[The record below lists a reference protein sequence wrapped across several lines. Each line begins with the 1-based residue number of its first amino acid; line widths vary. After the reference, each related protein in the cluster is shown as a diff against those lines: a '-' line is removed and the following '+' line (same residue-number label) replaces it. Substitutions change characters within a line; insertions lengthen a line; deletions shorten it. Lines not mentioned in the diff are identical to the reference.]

1 MICLLRS
8 KIINNGGEGMGLG
21 IVVVE
26 VCETNVL
33 SKLELEQLE
42 EEFPEVAVMRT
53 DCLNL
58 CGLCKLRPYA
68 LVNGKRVVAKSEETC
83 LKDIKQKIK
92 DELREYDVE

>member
-1 MICLLRS
+1 M
-8 KIINNGGEGMGLG
+8 GGEKMGLG

-42 EEFPEVAVMRT
+42 DEFPEVAVMRT

-68 LVNGKRVVAKSEETC
+68 LVNGTRVVSKSEETC
-83 LKDIKQKIK
+83 LEAIKQKIR
-92 DELREYDVE
+92 DELLEYDVE

>member
-1 MICLLRS
+1 
-8 KIINNGGEGMGLG
+8 MGLG

-53 DCLNL
+53 DCLSL

-68 LVNGKRVVAKSEETC
+68 LVNSKRVVAKSEEKC
-83 LKDIKQKIK
+83 LEAIKQKIQ
-92 DELREYDVE
+92 DELLEYDVE